1 MPAFWDAGLTYL
13 APDGRLQVRDWR
25 NASWLWRLQ
34 KHPSVQEITN
44 LIWSY
49 QNLMLIG
56 EKEALE
62 ALTEADEEL
71 STVLSRE

>member
-49 QNLMLIG
+49 INLMLIG
-56 EKEALE
+56 EKEILE
-62 ALTEADEEL
+62 ALTEADAEL